1 MMEIFINENYYK
13 MKKIMLSIGVLGLLV
28 SCGPSDTRKSDNP
41 INEISETLVEKV
53 KPDWNVYEGKI
64 PCIDCEAI
72 HMELWLES
80 SDTEV
85 TPDYRLIMNYENT
98 PVGDTSEEVEG
109 NYTVIAGK
117 GVDRDA
123 KLIQLNPGTNEPRY
137 FVENDDR
144 SITMLGEQMQPL
156 EEEEELN
163 YRLEIKET
171 E

>member
-1 MMEIFINENYYK
+1 MEIFITKNNNE
-13 MKKIMLSIGVLGLLV
+13 MKRIILTIGVLGLLY
-28 SCGPSDTRKSDNP
+28 SCGPSDNRESVNP
-41 INEISETLVEKV
+41 ISEISENLAERIT
-53 KPDWNVYEGKI
+53 PDWTVYEGKI

-72 HMELWLES
+72 HMQLWLES
-80 SDTEV
+80 DDTEV
-85 TPDYRLIMNYENT
+85 TPDYRLVMNYENT

-109 NYTVIAGK
+109 NYTVIAGH
-117 GVDRDA
+117 GVDRDV

-137 FVENDDR
+137 FVENEDQ